1 VRSFVLIL
9 ILVCPVFIYSQ
20 VIQSIEV
27 KGSKAFKPNDIILW
41 TGTSVGGKLTKGIAD
56 TIRINL
62 ARNLAAR
69 GYVGD
74 SLEITSTVTPDTQKA
89 TLMINIKEGKPSI
102 VKNILFENADA
113 IDSTNFLPAFSFME
127 GQIFNKY
134 EIETNIG
141 EILTYYEN
149 NGYPFIKVVI
159 SSVHFY
165 SDSLAGDY
173 LVDVR
178 MKLDKGTINKIDKI
192 EIAGNTKTKD
202 YVIARELR
210 IKTGEFYSQK
220 KIEELPD
227 RLNRLRFFDPVSV
240 PSFYLNPKNE
250 GVLVVNI
257 KEKETNNFDAIL
269 GYVPGTGVNQTGY
282 LTGLV
287 NVTLLNL
294 FGTGRAGS
302 FRWQQLDRNSQE
314 LEIHYLEPWILGYPF
329 NLNASLFQ
337 RKQDSSYVER
347 KIEGNMEY
355 LATEN
360 LSASLDIATDLI
372 IPTISDTYVPNV
384 FNSSSLTTGVTLK
397 YDTRDDP
404 YAPTKGMTF
413 NNSYSLSQ
421 KKIRGPA
428 QLITSN
434 ITTSENLQRIT
445 VDFNFYYNF
454 FSRQVAALGLH
465 GRELRGS
472 FFEDADLFRLG
483 GTTTLRGYLEN
494 QFLGSRVAWSN
505 LEYRFL
511 LARRSYIF
519 TFFDTGYFLRNAEP
533 DRNIERL
540 EGFKIGY
547 GIGFSLETG
556 LGVLGVSFALGKGDT
571 FSQGKIHFGIIN
583 EF

>member
-9 ILVCPVFIYSQ
+9 LLIGPVFIYSQ
-20 VIQSIEV
+20 SIQSIEV
-27 KGSKAFKPNDIILW
+27 KGSKAFKQNDIILW
-41 TGTSVGGKLTKGIAD
+41 AGINIGSKLTKGIEDSIKHNIAKSF
-56 TIRINL
+56 
-62 ARNLAAR
+62 AAR
-69 GYVGD
+69 GYINGIF
-74 SLEITSTVTPDTQKA
+74 EITSTVTPDTQKA
-89 TLMINIKEGKPSI
+89 TLIINIKDGQPAN
-102 VKNILFENADA
+102 VKNIIFENADA
-113 IDSTNFLPAFSFME
+113 VDSTNFLPAFGFME
-127 GQIFNKY
+127 GQIFNKF
-134 EIETNIG
+134 EIENNIG

-159 SSVHFY
+159 SSVVFY
-165 SDSLAGDY
+165 SDSASGNYFADIRL
-173 LVDVR
+173 
-178 MKLDKGTINKIDKI
+178 KIDKGTINKIDKI
-192 EIAGNTKTKD
+192 EIAGNSKTKD
-202 YVIARELR
+202 YVITRELR

-227 RLNRLRFFDPVSV
+227 RLNRLRYFEPVSV

-257 KEKETNNFDAIL
+257 KEKETNNFDGIL
-269 GYVPGTGVNQTGY
+269 GYVPGTGTDQKGY

-287 NVTLLNL
+287 NVTLRNL

-302 FRWQQLDRNSQE
+302 FRWQQLERNSQE
-314 LEIHYLEPWILGYPF
+314 LEIHYLEPWFMGLPF

-347 KIEGNMEY
+347 KIAGNVEF
-355 LATEN
+355 LATED
-360 LSASLDIATDLI
+360 LSASLDIASDVI
-372 IPTISDTYVPNV
+372 IPTINDTYVPNV
-384 FNSSSLTTGVTLK
+384 FRSTALTTGISLK

-413 NNSYSLSQ
+413 NNSYSFSQ

-428 QLITSN
+428 ELITPF
-434 ITTSENLQRIT
+434 IKTSVNLQRIT
-445 VDFNFYYNF
+445 VDFNFYYLF
-454 FSRQVAALGLH
+454 FNRQVAALGLH

-483 GTTTLRGYLEN
+483 GTSSLRGYLEN
-494 QFLGSRVAWSN
+494 QFLGSRIGWSN

-511 LARRSYIF
+511 ITRRSYIF
-519 TFFDTGYFLRNAEP
+519 TFFDAGYFLRNAEP
-533 DRNIERL
+533 DRNIEKL
-540 EGFKIGY
+540 EGFKTGY
-547 GIGFSLETG
+547 GLGLSVETG
-556 LGVLGVSFALGKGDT
+556 LGVLAVSFALGNGDS